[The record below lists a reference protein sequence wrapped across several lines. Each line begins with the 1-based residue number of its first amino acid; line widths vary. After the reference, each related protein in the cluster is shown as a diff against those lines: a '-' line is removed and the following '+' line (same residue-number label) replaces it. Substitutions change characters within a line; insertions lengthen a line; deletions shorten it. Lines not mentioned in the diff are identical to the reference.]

1 MRDTME
7 EYKSLNRLK
16 KKQKTKETPKIRS
29 YITKFIMKTMICITL
44 FITMLIVIKSS
55 PSFKATIYKNVYEDN
70 FSFAKINNLYQKYFG
85 DILPFDNIVPNNDEL
100 VFQENLKYDDISLYK
115 NGAKLT
121 VTTNYL
127 VPAIESGIIV
137 YIGEKENY
145 GNTIIVQQINGID
158 VWYGNVNI
166 SNLKLYDYIEKGN
179 MLGETNGNTMYM
191 VFQKEGKYLDYK
203 KYI

>member
-1 MRDTME
+1 ME